1 MYDVTAHEVVLD
13 LHAES
18 DSGYFMARRSVVTAV
33 ATRKPTLE
41 DVARSAEVSYQTV
54 SRVINQHPSVA
65 DGTRAR
71 VQRAIAELG
80 YRPNRAARSLV
91 TRRSNNIG
99 IVSFGSRYYGPTQML
114 VHIEAA
120 SRARGYGLTFT
131 SVDGH
136 TLPEMSRA
144 IGDLIGQNLDGIVMI
159 APIAEVDP
167 AQIVHLCGATPFLM
181 IDIDPSHGVHSVAID
196 QAHGARL
203 ATQHL
208 IGLGHRQ
215 VCEIS
220 GPFQWHDARLRH
232 ETWLATLQASGIE
245 PGPCIES
252 DWTAA
257 GGYAAAQRLLGAGV
271 DFTALFAGNDQMALG
286 AIRALRD
293 AGLRVPEDVSI
304 VGFDDVPEAAYF
316 DPPLTTVHQDFV
328 ALGNEAVDGL
338 TNLIESPTAVPYQ
351 RVLYPSF
358 VVRASTAKVAAED

>member
-1 MYDVTAHEVVLD
+1 VYDVTAHEGVLD
-13 LHAES
+13 FHAEW
-18 DSGYFMARRSVVTAV
+18 GRFMARKSVATVGG
-33 ATRKPTLE
+33 TRKPTLE
-41 DVARSAEVSYQTV
+41 DVARCAEVSYQTV

-71 VQRAIAELG
+71 VQRAIAKLG
-80 YRPNRAARSLV
+80 YQPNRAARSLV

-120 SRARGYGLTFT
+120 SRARGFGLTFT

-144 IGDLIGQNLDGIVMI
+144 IGDLTGQNLDGIVMI

-167 AQIVHLCGATPFLM
+167 AEIAQLCGTTPFMM
-181 IDIDPSHGVHSVAID
+181 IDVVPSPGVHSVAID
-196 QAHGARL
+196 QIHGARL

-208 IGLGHRQ
+208 IGLGHRR

-220 GPFQWHDARLRH
+220 GPLRWHDARLRH
-232 ETWLATLQASGIE
+232 ETWRATLGASGIT
-245 PGPCIES
+245 PGPCVES

-257 GGYAAAQRLLGAGV
+257 GGYAAAQRLLGSGV
-271 DFTALFAGNDQMALG
+271 EFTALFGGNDQMALG

-293 AGLRVPEDVSI
+293 AGLRVPEDVSV
-304 VGFDDVPEAAYF
+304 VGFDDVPEAAFF

-328 ALGNEAVDGL
+328 ALGQEAVDVL
-338 TNLIESPTAVPYQ
+338 TKLIGSPAAAPQQ
-351 RVLYPSF
+351 RLLYPTF
-358 VVRASTAKVAAED
+358 VVRASTARVAVDA

>member
-1 MYDVTAHEVVLD
+1 VYDVTAHEGVLD
-13 LHAES
+13 FHA
-18 DSGYFMARRSVVTAV
+18 DWGRFMARESEATVVG
-33 ATRKPTLE
+33 TRKPTLE
-41 DVARSAEVSYQTV
+41 DVAQCAGVSYQTV

-65 DGTRAR
+65 DGTRSR
-71 VQRAIAELG
+71 VQRAIAKLG
-80 YRPNRAARSLV
+80 YQPNRAARSLV

-120 SRARGYGLTFT
+120 SRARGFGLTFT

-136 TLPEMSRA
+136 TLPELSRA
-144 IGDLIGQNLDGIVMI
+144 IGDLTGQNLDGIVMI

-167 AQIVHLCGATPFLM
+167 AEVAKLCGATPFMM
-181 IDIDPSHGVHSVAID
+181 IDVVPSPGVHSVAID
-196 QAHGARL
+196 QVHGARL

-208 IGLGHRQ
+208 IGLGHRR

-220 GPFQWHDARLRH
+220 GPLRWHDARLRH
-232 ETWLATLQASGIE
+232 ETWLATLGASDIV
-245 PGPCIES
+245 PGPCVES

-257 GGYAAAQRLLGAGV
+257 GGYAAAQRLLGSGV
-271 DFTALFAGNDQMALG
+271 EFTALFGGNDQMALG

-293 AGLRVPEDVSI
+293 AGLRVPEDVSV

-328 ALGNEAVDGL
+328 ALGQEAVDGL
-338 TNLIESPTAVPYQ
+338 TKLIQSPTVVAQQ
-351 RVLYPSF
+351 RVLYPTF
-358 VVRASTAKVAAED
+358 VVRASTARVAAEG